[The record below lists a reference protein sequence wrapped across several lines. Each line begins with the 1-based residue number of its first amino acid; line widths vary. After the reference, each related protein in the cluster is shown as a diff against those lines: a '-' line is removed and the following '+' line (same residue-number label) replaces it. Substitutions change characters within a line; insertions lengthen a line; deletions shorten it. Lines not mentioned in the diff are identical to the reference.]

1 MREAVARFVPDGAS
15 VCIGT
20 ALEALIPFAAGHEL
34 IRQKRRDLTLIGPI
48 SDILFD
54 MLVAAGCV
62 RRIQA
67 AWVGNVSAGLGHNYR
82 RAVEK
87 GIPHP
92 IEVEDHSN
100 LSIAVA
106 LQAGAM
112 GAPYIPTR
120 SLLGTGLLD
129 SNPTF
134 RQASD
139 PFSGNPVV
147 LVPALRPDVAILHVQ
162 RSDTE
167 GHAHCWGT
175 LGVTRQAALAAECV
189 IIVAE
194 EIWPRE
200 RILSDPGLVLRAHAQ
215 GRRRGPRAFGAY
227 PSPAGLLLD
236 AATTSITATT
246 RKRERWTARGPGWIA
261 GSTARRTGRAFSA
274 CSAPRRSMP
283 SASRR
288 SVSPN
293 LSTTE
298 PEPMKIT
305 AVEAICLA
313 LPMKP
318 LDPPSPW
325 TAATRKQ
332 IVVRVKTDTGP
343 TGVGEAFA
351 YGAPLAVCNVIE
363 ESLAPLL
370 VGQTR
375 SGDQSWISAMAP

>member
-1 MREAVARFVPDGAS
+1 VPQDKVVSMREAVARFVPDGAS
-15 VCIGT
+15 VCMGT

-34 IRQKRRDLTLIGPI
+34 IRQRRRDLTLVGPI

-82 RAVEK
+82 RAVEQ
-87 GIPHP
+87 GVPHP

-134 RQASD
+134 RQARD
-139 PFSGNPVV
+139 PFSGDPIV
-147 LVPALRPDVAILHVQ
+147 LIPALRPDVAILHVQ
-162 RSDTE
+162 RSDTD

-175 LGVTRQAALAAECV
+175 LGVTRQAALAASRV

-200 RILSDPGLVLRAHAQ
+200 RILSDPGLVLAPTLKVAAVVHE
-215 GRRRGPRAFGAY
+215 PFGAY
-227 PSPAGLLLD
+227 PSPVQGSYGRGHDFYHRYHEDTRTVDGTRAWLDRWIYAVADWKGFLGVLGAPALD
-236 AATTSITATT
+236 A
-246 RKRERWTARGPGWIA
+246 
-261 GSTARRTGRAFSA
+261 
-274 CSAPRRSMP
+274 
-283 SASRR
+283 
-288 SVSPN
+288 
-293 LSTTE
+293 
-298 PEPMKIT
+298 
-305 AVEAICLA
+305 
-313 LPMKP
+313 
-318 LDPPSPW
+318 
-325 TAATRKQ
+325 
-332 IVVRVKTDTGP
+332 VRVKTRHLSEPLD
-343 TGVGEAFA
+343 
-351 YGAPLAVCNVIE
+351 YGA
-363 ESLAPLL
+363 
-370 VGQTR
+370 
-375 SGDQSWISAMAP
+375 